1 MPPFLCGDPW
11 NTRKQ
16 TSHSIFRDRAQDL
29 SEQMNTDRPSG
40 HRDSLH
46 RESHDLTTS
55 GNPVKRSLR
64 TSIGIPGSRALSP
77 TPAMGS
83 LKDPRQS
90 ATMREKKKKQFN
102 GKVKTTKATNQ

>member
-1 MPPFLCGDPW
+1 MHTW
-11 NTRKQ
+11 KQ

-29 SEQMNTDRPSG
+29 REQLNTGRPSG
-40 HRDSLH
+40 HSDSLH
-46 RESHDLTTS
+46 RGSHDLTTS

-64 TSIGIPGSRALSP
+64 TSVGIPGSRALSP

-90 ATMREKKKKQFN
+90 ATMRGKTQFN
-102 GKVKTTKATNQ
+102 GEVKTTKTTNQ